1 MSVWRF
7 LGVGARRRLRPSDR
21 VAQLTAGARAGARLV
36 VVVGREE
43 QGQGQSAISRR
54 RASSF
59 QDATTG
65 RNALLGPGLQNEG

>member
-21 VAQLTAGARAGARLV
+21 VAQLTAGARAGARL